1 MDFFGIPG
9 LKFDMLRCD
18 KEFVGDAADAFWLKD
33 VKDVKKPLPLGGV
46 IPWSKK

>member
-1 MDFFGIPG
+1 MYFYFFFFSVGDCWIFVGIPG

-33 VKDVKKPLPLGGV
+33 VKDV
-46 IPWSKK
+46 